1 MPIQSPQ
8 TAPAYQAAIL
18 AALAGTGI
26 SNFTP
31 GSKAR
36 AFCDV
41 VGDQMGQLETRQYLN
56 LSQTLLPYATDDA
69 LDMLGEIYG
78 VPRLTRQ
85 DATVY
90 STDNNF
96 QFYVRTG
103 TFGDINN
110 GQDIS
115 IPANVQI
122 YPQGSTNPAYVTQAV
137 VLPAAS
143 SAVAFSAIPLLTGSA
158 GNAPAGIFTQ
168 HNFTGYTQSAFGSLL
183 VTNNVGV
190 VGGRDEEDDD
200 SYRYRIHLKLQSRN
214 GVNEAA
220 IRLVVLSLPGVQD
233 VVLSSQAG
241 SFLVYLYGISPQ
253 IPASLIQIAQQAVN
267 DAATFP
273 IHGTVLTPDLIGI
286 SLSTTLSL
294 TRGVSPSDSSSII
307 VNAQNAASTYINN
320 LGVGQSLIINAVGDT
335 IRNSDARI
343 SDVGDPDHELQN
355 IFIWRSRSDGTR
367 YSRFLINNYTPE
379 AGERI
384 IVETSIPNPISIA
397 VAS

>member
-1 MPIQSPQ
+1 
-8 TAPAYQAAIL
+8 
-18 AALAGTGI
+18 
-26 SNFTP
+26 
-31 GSKAR
+31 
-36 AFCDV
+36 
-41 VGDQMGQLETRQYLN
+41 
-56 LSQTLLPYATDDA
+56 
-69 LDMLGEIYG
+69 
-78 VPRLTRQ
+78 
-85 DATVY
+85 
-90 STDNNF
+90 
-96 QFYVRTG
+96 
-103 TFGDINN
+103 
-110 GQDIS
+110 
-115 IPANVQI
+115 
-122 YPQGSTNPAYVTQAV
+122 
-137 VLPAAS
+137 
-143 SAVAFSAIPLLTGSA
+143 
-158 GNAPAGIFTQ
+158 
-168 HNFTGYTQSAFGSLL
+168 
-183 VTNNVGV
+183 
-190 VGGRDEEDDD
+190 
-200 SYRYRIHLKLQSRN
+200 
-214 GVNEAA
+214 
-220 IRLVVLSLPGVQD
+220 VQD